1 MGKMSNEEMLYRIMV
16 SVGEIQSDISQ
27 LKTDV
32 AELKT
37 DMAEL
42 KVRVAV
48 LENDVAELKAD
59 VAELK
64 VRVTVLETD
73 VAELKT
79 DVAELKTGVATLN
92 TRVTDIGIT
101 LEQNILLRLDTLQE
115 LHREDNELLRKAV
128 YRVDDMEMKLDCVI
142 VYINRDAR
150 RRKSRSFNEKSM

>member
-16 SVGEIQSDISQ
+16 SVGEIQSDVSQ

-37 DMAEL
+37 DVAEL
-42 KVRVAV
+42 KVRVA
-48 LENDVAELKAD
+48 
-59 VAELK
+59 
-64 VRVTVLETD
+64 VLETD

-79 DVAELKTGVATLN
+79 DVAELKTDVAELKNGVATLN

-115 LHREDNELLRKAV
+115 LQREDNELLRKAV

-150 RRKSRSFNEKSM
+150 RKKSRCFDEKSVSWSSHVYQ